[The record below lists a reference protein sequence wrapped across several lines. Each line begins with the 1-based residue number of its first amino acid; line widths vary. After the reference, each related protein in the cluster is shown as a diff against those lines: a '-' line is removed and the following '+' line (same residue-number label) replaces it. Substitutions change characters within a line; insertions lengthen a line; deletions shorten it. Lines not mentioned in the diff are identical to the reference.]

1 MACWSL
7 QSRNAKALR
16 CCQTNGL
23 ADIAYSFMMTAIT
36 PVNIAYAYELT
47 NFSSAGGAADAS
59 GLPQFVRKPTRK
71 WTPAQ
76 PKRSLRKHAQSTGT
90 VRGR

>member
-1 MACWSL
+1 MACWSH

-36 PVNIAYAYELT
+36 PVNIAYAYERT
-47 NFSSAGGAADAS
+47 NFSSAGGPQTFRIAAVCAQADA
-59 GLPQFVRKPTRK
+59 
-71 WTPAQ
+71 
-76 PKRSLRKHAQSTGT
+76 
-90 VRGR
+90 

>member
-16 CCQTNGL
+16 CCETNDRAG
-23 ADIAYSFMMTAIT
+23 ITYSFMMTAIT

-47 NFSSAGGAADAS
+47 NFSFAGDPRT
-59 GLPQFVRKPTRK
+59 LTDC
-71 WTPAQ
+71 
-76 PKRSLRKHAQSTGT
+76 RSLRASRRENGL
-90 VRGR
+90 RRSLSAA